1 MSNQNLKIL
10 IAEDD
15 PSILH
20 LSRVTLSKEGFTV
33 VTCTNGEDAILEIKQ
48 NEIDLVIVDESMP
61 KAKGNVVAHFI
72 RENEKTKHIPV
83 ILITAENNPTHFNEM
98 LKTGLIN
105 LFLPKP
111 FSPTLLLNMV
121 QILLK
126 SKNSTPK

>member
-1 MSNQNLKIL
+1 MSDQTLKIL

-20 LSRVTLSKEGFTV
+20 LSRVTLAKAGFEIFTS
-33 VTCTNGEDAILEIKQ
+33 TNGEEAILQVKQ
-48 NEIDLVIVDESMP
+48 NELDLVILDETMP
-61 KAKGNVVAHFI
+61 KANGNVVAHFI
-72 RENEKTKHIPV
+72 RENDKTKHIPV

-111 FSPTLLLNMV
+111 FSPKLLLNMV
-121 QILLK
+121 QFLLK
-126 SKNSTPK
+126 SKDSAKK

>member
-1 MSNQNLKIL
+1 MINENFSIL

-15 PSILH
+15 PAILQ
-20 LSRVTLSKEGFTV
+20 LGKVVLAKEGYNV
-33 VTCTNGEDAILEIKQ
+33 QTCTNGEDAILEIKLKDF
-48 NEIDLVIVDESMP
+48 NLVIVDESMP

-72 RENEKTKHIPV
+72 RENERTRHIPV

-111 FSPTLLLNMV
+111 FSPTLLLNM
-121 QILLK
+121 INFLIK
-126 SKNSTPK
+126 TTAAPAK